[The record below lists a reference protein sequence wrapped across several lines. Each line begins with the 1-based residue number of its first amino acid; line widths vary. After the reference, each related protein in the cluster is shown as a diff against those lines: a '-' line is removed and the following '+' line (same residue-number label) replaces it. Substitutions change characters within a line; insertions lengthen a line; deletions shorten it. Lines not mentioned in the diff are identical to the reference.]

1 MFYDFYD
8 FLRFISCFRTMNSSI
23 IFSKVSLSSAVMLA
37 LEDLFCSLKSI
48 SSLKE
53 RGPQMQ

>member
-8 FLRFISCFRTMNSSI
+8 FLCFISCFRTMNSSI

-53 RGPQMQ
+53 SGPQMQ